1 MTRKTAAAMKPGFGR
16 TLDLPFAEAIRR
28 AEQAL
33 AHQGFGILTRIDI
46 RATLEEKLG
55 VDHPPHVI
63 LGACN
68 PSLAHRALET
78 EPEVALLLPCNVVLR
93 QLPDGKVRVEVAD
106 PAVMAALFPGRDL
119 EAIVREAAERLKR
132 ALAEL

>member
-1 MTRKTAAAMKPGFGR
+1 MIRKTAAAMKPGFGR

-46 RATLEEKLG
+46 RATLGEKLG

-68 PSLAHRALET
+68 PSLAGPGARDRARGGLAS
-78 EPEVALLLPCNVVLR
+78 PLQR
-93 QLPDGKVRVEVAD
+93 R
-106 PAVMAALFPGRDL
+106 PAAAAR
-119 EAIVREAAERLKR
+119 REGTGGGG
-132 ALAEL
+132 